1 MSTRTA
7 VRSYAI
13 FHTASVV
20 ASKQRKLDK
29 TFLRSKAYRPHS
41 LPLKTCAHRQTDS
54 LGTPQKVGLGLLLV
68 VVGGAAASLLLTQG
82 FSLRD
87 AADYVTRTVDAYG
100 PWGPVIFIAAFI
112 VATLLLIPAT
122 GLTLAAGFLFGPGA
136 GTALVTLAAT
146 LGAAAA
152 FLVSRYLAKDYIKGK
167 LQSYPRLK
175 AIEEQVSAEGVKIVL
190 LLRLAPLV
198 PFTILNYALGVTDVS
213 FVSYTVATALGKLLG
228 VFSQVYVG
236 STGRSVE
243 AATQATGSSNISLA
257 LTAVGVVASIL
268 VTKVIADKASAVLKE
283 YDSELGSSDQ

>member
-1 MSTRTA
+1 MLHK
-7 VRSYAI
+7 AI
-13 FHTASVV
+13 LVTSEQ
-20 ASKQRKLDK
+20 KKLDK
-29 TFLRSKAYRPHS
+29 AFLRSKAHRSHKPA
-41 LPLKTCAHRQTDS
+41 LKTCAGSQTDS
-54 LGTPQKVGLGLLLV
+54 LGTPQKVVLGLLLV
-68 VVGGAAASLLLTQG
+68 IVGGAAASLYLVKG

-87 AADYVTRTVDAYG
+87 AADYVTRMVDAYG
-100 PWGPVIFIAAFI
+100 PWGPVIFIAAFV

-122 GLTLAAGFLFGPGA
+122 GLTLAAGFLFGSVA

-146 LGAAAA
+146 VGAAAA

-175 AIEEQVSAEGVKIVL
+175 AIEEQVSAEGIKIVL

-213 FVSYTVATALGKLLG
+213 FLSYTVATALGKLLG
-228 VFSQVYVG
+228 VFSQVYIG

-243 AATQATGSSNISLA
+243 AATQATGSSNVSLA
-257 LTAVGVVASIL
+257 LSVVGVVSSVL

-283 YDSELGSSDQ
+283 YDADLDSSDT